1 MENLLVRTRFLPPR
15 LRRDYLPRERVSQR
29 LATASDY
36 PLILVQAEGGYGK
49 STALAAFLVGQSS
62 PSAWY
67 GLTEAD
73 ADPLCFLLHLIHALR
88 NAAPNLGEAS
98 LSCLTVESTTTRQW
112 QRVLNTLLNESLEHF
127 STDTF
132 FVLDDFHLVEPQA
145 EIRSL
150 VEGLIAQLPPRL
162 HLILSTRQQPKLR
175 GLARRQ
181 AKGDVLTITEADLAF
196 TESEIAALFAA
207 RYGLNLTP
215 GQTATLA
222 TETEGW
228 AIALQMVW
236 QRLQGLN
243 EAGERCSL
251 TDNSLDQVLDNLPES
266 LTRSDSN
273 LFNYLSEEVLAGQP
287 EPIRNF
293 LYQTAPLR
301 HLDPPACNAL
311 TGRTDSALILR
322 QLDETGLFTFP
333 QGDGSYRYHHLF
345 HEFLIRQGK
354 ADPVVWAEQHRRAAS
369 YFDNSGNSEAAFY
382 HWQKAGEYTIAAQR
396 LVGLTD
402 ALLRSGRLDTLAGW
416 IDLLPPEI
424 VEETPRLLLSR
435 GEICRLKS
443 RYDEALTW
451 YRRADAGFADQGDP
465 LGRSLALRG
474 QASVY
479 LDTVNPAPAEGLLKQ
494 ALKVLGN
501 RYPAETSRVLQ
512 LIAENKMNQ
521 GQTALAEKLL
531 RAADRLS
538 HRSGVT
544 SSNQPGSKELRLSE
558 TSLPQDD
565 KLDARLYLRT
575 GRLDTARAFLEQQL
589 REKGTL
595 APTDRLPRSHREAL
609 LVLSVIASFQGDAS
623 CALTAAEAGL
633 KVGQELHAPFVEAV
647 AYMRLGHAWQLHENN
662 SASPSQAEAYYH
674 QALRRCDELGVRR
687 GRAEP
692 LMGLTLWHG
701 YRGDPVTAE
710 RYGREAQEILQGAG
724 DAWLEAYVH
733 LSLAVAAIHNHA
745 LTPARSELK
754 TAISLFTRCGDPF
767 GLAISCL
774 WQGIVHYYLA
784 NWGDFRTDMETALR
798 GAQVQGYDYIFLR
811 PTLFG
816 PRRREMLIPV
826 LQEVARRRIRP
837 DYVAWLL
844 NKMGVD
850 SFRPEEAAGPALRV
864 QTLGYFRVW
873 RQGQELTSRD
883 WQREKARHLFALLI
897 TYRRQL
903 LHKEQIIEH
912 LWPESDPVTADRD
925 FKVALN
931 ALNHA
936 LEPERVAR
944 TTPTYILRHQAA
956 YGLNLAAPCWIDADE
971 FESLIRQ
978 AETAAD
984 PLTTLRQALALYQ
997 GDYLEDARYENW
1009 ASGERE
1015 RLLTLYLRATE
1026 RLARLLL
1033 QRQEYDEVIHLC
1045 HQILERDNCWEEA
1058 YRLQMR
1064 VYGSRGNS
1072 AQVQR
1077 VYEQCKKA
1085 LATELNVS
1093 PSIETVALCHTLLSV
1108 AGL

>member
-1 MENLLVRTRFLPPR
+1 MDNLLVRTRFLPPR
-15 LRRDYLPRERVSQR
+15 LRRDYLPRERVSRQ
-29 LATASDY
+29 LATAHDY
-36 PLILVQAEGGYGK
+36 PLIVVQAEGGYGK
-49 STALAAFLVGQSS
+49 STALAAFLAGQSS

-73 ADPLCFLLHLIHALR
+73 ADPQCFLLHLIHTLR
-88 NAAPNLGEAS
+88 HIAPNLGKAS
-98 LSCLTVESTTTRQW
+98 LPCLAIESTTTRQW
-112 QRVLNTLLNESLEHF
+112 QRVINTLLNESLEHLA
-127 STDTF
+127 TDTF
-132 FVLDDFHLVEPQA
+132 LVFDDFHLVEPQA
-145 EIRSL
+145 EVRSL
-150 VEGLIAQLPPRL
+150 VEELIAQLPPRL
-162 HLILSTRQQPKLR
+162 HVILSTRQQPKLR

-196 TESEIAALFAA
+196 TEGEIAALFAA

-215 GQTATLA
+215 DQAATLA

-236 QRLQGLN
+236 QRLQNLS
-243 EAGERCSL
+243 ETWPL
-251 TDNSLDQVLDNLPES
+251 TDDRLDQVINNLPES

-273 LFNYLSEEVLAGQP
+273 LFDYLTEEVLAGQP

-301 HLDPPACNAL
+301 HLDPPACDAL
-311 TGRTDSALILR
+311 TGRTDSAAILR
-322 QLDETGLFTFP
+322 QLDESGLFTFP

-369 YFDNSGNSEAAFY
+369 YFDNSGNREAAFY
-382 HWQKAGEYTIAAQR
+382 HWQNAGEYTLAAQR
-396 LVGLTD
+396 LVGLAD
-402 ALLRSGRLDTLAGW
+402 ALIRSGRLDTLAGW
-416 IDLLPPEI
+416 LDRLPPEI
-424 VEETPRLLLSR
+424 VAETPRLLLSR

-451 YRRADAGFADQGDP
+451 YRQADAGFAEQNDP
-465 LGRSLALRG
+465 VGRSLALRG
-474 QASVY
+474 QANVY

-501 RYPAETSRVLQ
+501 RYPAETSQVLQ
-512 LIAENKMNQ
+512 LLAENKTNQ

-531 RAADRLS
+531 RAAERL
-538 HRSGVT
+538 HRCSEAASPSPPSVQDLRAGD
-544 SSNQPGSKELRLSE
+544 SSVHRGNE
-558 TSLPQDD
+558 
-565 KLDARLYLRT
+565 LDARLYLRT
-575 GRLDTARAFLEQQL
+575 GRLDTARAFLEKQL
-589 REKGTL
+589 RENAALVSIART
-595 APTDRLPRSHREAL
+595 PRSHREAL
-609 LVLSVIASFQGDAS
+609 LVLSIIASFQGDAS

-647 AYMRLGHAWQLHENN
+647 AYMRLGHAWQLREDNA
-662 SASPSQAEAYYH
+662 ASPSQAEACYH
-674 QALRRCDELGVRR
+674 QALQRCDELGVRR

-733 LSLAVAAIHNHA
+733 LSLAVAAIHNRA
-745 LTPARSELK
+745 LTPARSEIK
-754 TAISLFTRCGDPF
+754 TAITLFTSCGDPF
-767 GLAISCL
+767 GLTISCL
-774 WQGIVHYYLA
+774 WQGIINYYLA
-784 NWGDFRTDMETALR
+784 NWGDFRSDMETALR
-798 GAQVQGYDYIFLR
+798 GAQAQGYDYIFLR

-816 PRRREMLIPV
+816 PRRRETIIPV
-826 LQEVARRRIRP
+826 LQEAARRRIRP

-844 NKMGVD
+844 NKIGAE
-850 SFRPEEAAGPALRV
+850 SLRPEESGPALRV

-883 WQREKARHLFALLI
+883 WQREKARHLFELLI

-912 LWPESDPVTADRD
+912 LWPESDPTTADRD

-936 LEPERVAR
+936 LEPERTAR
-944 TTPTYILRHQAA
+944 TTPTYILRHQTA

-984 PLTTLRQALALYQ
+984 PQTTLRQALALYK

-1009 ASGERE
+1009 ASDERE

-1026 RLARLLL
+1026 RLAGLSL
-1033 QRQEYDEVIHLC
+1033 QRQDYDEVIHLC

-1058 YRLQMR
+1058 YRLLMR
-1064 VYGSRGNS
+1064 VYGSRGNM

-1077 VYEQCKKA
+1077 VYEQCKKT
-1085 LATELNVS
+1085 LAEELNVS